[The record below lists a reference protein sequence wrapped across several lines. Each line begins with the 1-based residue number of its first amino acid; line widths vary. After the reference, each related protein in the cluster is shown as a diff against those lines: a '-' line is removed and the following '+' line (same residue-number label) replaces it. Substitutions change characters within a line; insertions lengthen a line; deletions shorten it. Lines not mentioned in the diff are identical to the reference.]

1 MERKDFSRKNN
12 SFAPV
17 LVNDSYAN
25 FRFSKRAGEVL
36 SPLSKSKFGFT
47 MQSTQKLRKMSFAS
61 PNSGTM
67 DKSIFGDPSNS
78 VQHSPKG

>member
-12 SFAPV
+12 SYAPV

-36 SPLSKSKFGFT
+36 SPLNKSKFGFT
-47 MQSTQKLRKMSFAS
+47 IQSSKKLRKLSYAGT
-61 PNSGTM
+61 NSLM